1 MYVCDCKMWWNCGW
15 RWDNKAIPFNVFV
28 LICNKML
35 SIYYYSFEVL
45 HFKLDISIALQSRVN
60 IEQYVS
66 FVSYE
71 RNVPK
76 NQNTGDVERFE
87 GVKKSCKMIVRI

>member
-1 MYVCDCKMWWNCGW
+1 
-15 RWDNKAIPFNVFV
+15 
-28 LICNKML
+28 ML

-45 HFKLDISIALQSRVN
+45 HFKLDISIALQSGVN

-71 RNVPK
+71 RNVSK
-76 NQNTGDVERFE
+76 NQNYSDVERFE